1 MDIYKE
7 PVGNTCPQ
15 INYIQSCIKDAVK
28 ECKRDYDSFDLAK
41 DGFSD
46 VLYYI
51 EDIPSDLEAIR
62 TDNDELRK
70 WGYALLDK
78 VKELENEISELNNE
92 ISELN
97 NENN

>member
-15 INYIQSCIKDAVK
+15 INYIQSCINDAVE
-28 ECKRDYDSFDLAK
+28 ECKKDYDSIDIAK

-51 EDIPSDLEAIR
+51 EDIPNELERIR
-62 TDNDELRK
+62 DANDMLRE
-70 WGYALLDK
+70 WGNALLDK
-78 VKELENEISELNNE
+78 VKELEYENERLSEIISNIE
-92 ISELN
+92 
-97 NENN
+97 

>member
-7 PVGNTCPQ
+7 PVGNTCPK

-28 ECKRDYDSFDLAK
+28 ECKKEYDSFDLAR

-51 EDIPSDLEAIR
+51 EDIPSELEEIR
-62 TDNDELRK
+62 TANDKLRE
-70 WGYALLDK
+70 WGYALLDR
-78 VKELENEISELNNE
+78 VKELENE
-92 ISELN
+92 
-97 NENN
+97 

>member
-7 PVGNTCPQ
+7 PVGNTCPK

-28 ECKRDYDSFDLAK
+28 ECKKEYDSLDFAI

-51 EDIPSDLEAIR
+51 EDIPSELEEIR
-62 TDNDELRK
+62 EANDKLRE
-70 WGYALLDK
+70 WGYALLDR
-78 VKELENEISELNNE
+78 VRELENE
-92 ISELN
+92 
-97 NENN
+97 